1 MKKILTLLCLI
12 LITCSL
18 FATALSNPVSIALG
32 DAFITKARGF
42 HALHWNPANLGIL
55 DNDMTFNLIQIS
67 SDVSN
72 NAFSLGYYNDL
83 MGKYLNEEDEQ
94 EFLDKI
100 PDDGL
105 SLNVN
110 ADVHLPLSMSIWKFG
125 IAVNTIAR
133 SSVDLSKEYFD
144 LVLNG
149 NEIGETYTFENNKGS
164 AIAFVETQVGYG
176 DIIPMEKISSSFAD
190 LPPIYGGV
198 SIGYLHGLA
207 YAEILNF
214 TTEFSTNDSVMDV
227 YNNLLIRT
235 AGYDTDKEEIIASS
249 VFPGAGSGFRMSL
262 GFTSPIT
269 DKITASLAI
278 NNLFGKINWTEAT
291 EEHLINVEA
300 PGLTI
305 DTWDDSLLVDTT
317 YTIDKFSQTIPVEI
331 HMGGSYKLN
340 EFTFYGDYVQGFDNS
355 LLTSAKPKFSFGAEY
370 MPLDW
375 LPVRAGFGFGGDEKA
390 HFSLGSGFEFTNFEF
405 SWGVS
410 YHTSPLY
417 TTATG
422 LKVSF
427 GALLAF

>member
-1 MKKILTLLCLI
+1 MKKAITLLCLL
-12 LITCSL
+12 LITCTL
-18 FATALSNPVSIALG
+18 HAATLSNPVSIALG

-42 HALHWNPANLGIL
+42 QSLHWNPANLGIP

-67 SDVSN
+67 SDVRN
-72 NAFSLGYYNDL
+72 NAFDLGYYNDL
-83 MGKYLNEEDEQ
+83 MGKYLNEDDEQ

-110 ADVHLPLSMSIWKFG
+110 AGVHLPFSLSIWKFG
-125 IAVNTIAR
+125 MAINTVAH
-133 SSVDLSKEYFD
+133 SSVNLSKEYFKIA
-144 LVLNG
+144 LTG
-149 NEIGETYTFENNKGS
+149 NEIGETYTFEDNQGS
-164 AIAFVETQVGYG
+164 AVAFAEIQLGYG
-176 DIIPMEKISSSFAD
+176 DRIPMEKISSSFAD

-198 SIGYLHGLA
+198 SLGLIHGLA
-207 YAEILNF
+207 YGEILDF

-227 YNNLLIRT
+227 HNNLLIRT

-262 GFTSPIT
+262 GFTSLIT

-278 NNLFGKINWTEAT
+278 NNLFGEINWTEAT
-291 EEHLINVEA
+291 EEHLISIEA

-305 DTWDDSLLVDTT
+305 DTWDDSLVVDTT
-317 YTIDKFSQTIPVEI
+317 YTVDEFSQTIPVEI

-340 EFTFYGDYVQGFDNS
+340 KFTFYGDYVQGFDNS
-355 LLTSAKPKFSFGAEY
+355 LLTSAKPKFAFGAEY
-370 MPLDW
+370 MPLNW
-375 LPVRAGFGFGGDEKA
+375 LPVRAGFGFGGDEKP
-390 HFSLGSGFEFTNFEF
+390 HFSLGSGFEFQSFEF
-405 SWGVS
+405 SWGLS
-410 YHTSPLY
+410 YYTSPLY

>member
-1 MKKILTLLCLI
+1 MKKAITLICLL
-12 LITCSL
+12 LIACTL
-18 FATALSNPVSIALG
+18 HAAALSNPVSVALG
-32 DAFITKARGF
+32 DAFIAKARGSQS
-42 HALHWNPANLGIL
+42 LHWNPANLGIV
-55 DNDMTFNLIQIS
+55 DNYMTYNLIQIS
-67 SDVSN
+67 SDIRN
-72 NAFSLGYYNDL
+72 NAFDLGYYNDL
-83 MGKYLNEEDEQ
+83 MGKYLNEDDEQ

-100 PDDGL
+100 PDEGL

-110 ADVHLPLSMSIWKFG
+110 ADVNLPFSLSIWKIG
-125 IAVNTIAR
+125 LSVNTIAR
-133 SSVDLSKEYFD
+133 SSVDLCKEYFD
-144 LVLNG
+144 IALNG
-149 NEIGETYTFENNKGS
+149 NEIGETYTFEDNNGS
-164 AIAFVETQVGYG
+164 AVAFIETQLGYG
-176 DIIPMEKISSSFAD
+176 DRIPMEKISSSFAD

-198 SIGYLHGLA
+198 SIGYIHGLA
-207 YAEILNF
+207 YGEILDF

-227 YNNLLIRT
+227 HNNLLIRT

-262 GFTSPIT
+262 GLTSLIT

-278 NNLFGKINWTEAT
+278 NNLFGEINWTEAT
-291 EEHLINVEA
+291 EEHLISIKA

-305 DTWDDSLLVDTT
+305 DSWDDSLLVDTT
-317 YTIDKFSQTIPVEI
+317 YTVDEFSQTIPVEI

-370 MPLDW
+370 MPLNW
-375 LPVRAGFGFGGDEKA
+375 LPVRAGFGFGGGERA
-390 HFSLGSGFEFTNFEF
+390 HFSLGSGFEFTSFEF
-405 SWGVS
+405 NWGLS
-410 YHTSPLY
+410 YYTSPLY